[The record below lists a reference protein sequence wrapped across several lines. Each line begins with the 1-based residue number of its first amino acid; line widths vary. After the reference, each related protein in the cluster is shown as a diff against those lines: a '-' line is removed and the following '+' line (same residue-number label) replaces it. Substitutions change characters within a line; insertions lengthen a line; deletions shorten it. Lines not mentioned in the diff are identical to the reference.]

1 MLKFVALLS
10 QLLERKIRLAGIKS
24 WIQTFVAIDT
34 FESYVSFNWLN
45 IKVSLV
51 IKLVVSRRP
60 QRHSRSSNLVC
71 SNYLTNSLLRKICD
85 GNGHTNVKNMIINVI
100 FNSTLYLSFK
110 MSSIVI
116 KETFI
121 SNIDSIE
128 AFTNT
133 YMYIYFL

>member
-1 MLKFVALLS
+1 MYV
-10 QLLERKIRLAGIKS
+10 KIRRITIPTSWEENSIGRKIKS

-100 FNSTLYLSFK
+100 FNSTLSNRN
-110 MSSIVI
+110 SIVI

>member
-1 MLKFVALLS
+1 MYV
-10 QLLERKIRLAGIKS
+10 KIRRITIPTSWEENSIGRKIKS

-100 FNSTLYLSFK
+100 FNSTL
-110 MSSIVI
+110 SSIVI

>member
-1 MLKFVALLS
+1 MYV
-10 QLLERKIRLAGIKS
+10 KIRRITIPTSWEENSIGRKIKS

-85 GNGHTNVKNMIINVI
+85 GNVHTNVKNMIINVI
-100 FNSTLYLSFK
+100 FNSTLCGHFDEILIKSLS
-110 MSSIVI
+110 
-116 KETFI
+116 
-121 SNIDSIE
+121 
-128 AFTNT
+128 
-133 YMYIYFL
+133 IYKYKWFWCLATLLD